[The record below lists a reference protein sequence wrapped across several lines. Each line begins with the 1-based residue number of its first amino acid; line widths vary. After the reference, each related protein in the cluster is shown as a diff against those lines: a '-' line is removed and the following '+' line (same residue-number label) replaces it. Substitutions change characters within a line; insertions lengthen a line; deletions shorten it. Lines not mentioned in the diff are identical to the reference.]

1 MDKDINEERHSDGT
15 IRTFALSAEVSQY
28 ASTMTPTSLLKYSPT
43 SIRNIIGSS
52 ENLSYNNLSKTVMT
66 GGDLSGDVML
76 GVAQQ
81 NGQRLPY
88 LLLFRIEK
96 NGEYAYDLYSLSS
109 LSLGDCVV
117 QCRHLDSLNR
127 SGHTRYLSGELYIE
141 GRNAMPDNKPVEIS
155 AMSVPAYSNEF
166 REYLSSAID
175 TAISKL
181 R

>member
-81 NGQRLPY
+81 NGQR
-88 LLLFRIEK
+88 
-96 NGEYAYDLYSLSS
+96 
-109 LSLGDCVV
+109 
-117 QCRHLDSLNR
+117 
-127 SGHTRYLSGELYIE
+127 
-141 GRNAMPDNKPVEIS
+141 
-155 AMSVPAYSNEF
+155 
-166 REYLSSAID
+166 
-175 TAISKL
+175 
-181 R
+181 